1 MSNVAKPDG
10 LTLGMVQYNIYMDQ
24 LVGRKEVQFDVRKFV
39 WIGWPAVSWAAHAG
53 DAGHSAGTD
62 QEFTILRD
70 PYARALTDPELL
82 AEAEKK
88 KMDVDPSSGDELEDL
103 MKKVMDQPENVIVRV
118 KKMLDN

>member
-1 MSNVAKPDG
+1 M
-10 LTLGMVQYNIYMDQ
+10 
-24 LVGRKEVQFDVRKFV
+24 LVT
-39 WIGWPAVSWAAHAG
+39 P
-53 DAGHSAGTD
+53 GTAP
-62 QEFTILRD
+62 ERIKILRD
-70 PYARALTDPELL
+70 VYARALTDPELL